1 MALSVRDTPEARGLG
16 AAEAPSRVQG
26 QRPVWGPG
34 GEACPREQNGFGVFT
49 LAKTV
54 FPESS

>member
-1 MALSVRDTPEARGLG
+1 MALGVGGTLEVRGLG

-26 QRPVWGPG
+26 QHPVGGPG
-34 GEACPREQNGFGVFT
+34 GQSPREQNGFGVFT
-49 LAKTV
+49 LAKTS